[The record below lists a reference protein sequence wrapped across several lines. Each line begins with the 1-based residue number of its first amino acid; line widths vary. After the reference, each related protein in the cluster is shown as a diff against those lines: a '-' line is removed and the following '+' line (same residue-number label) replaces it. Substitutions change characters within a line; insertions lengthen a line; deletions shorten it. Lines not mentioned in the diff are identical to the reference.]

1 MHTCTVD
8 NGIRVTVVHSA
19 DLDHLTISDGQVTSN
34 SWRTTPIEN
43 KAVFYDNVKA
53 HIFHPALPDLR
64 TA

>member
-19 DLDHLTISDGQVTSN
+19 DLNHLTISDGQVTSN
-34 SWRTTPIEN
+34 SCCTAPIKN

-53 HIFHPALPDLR
+53 HICHPAEPDLQ

>member
-1 MHTCTVD
+1 
-8 NGIRVTVVHSA
+8 SA

>member
-34 SWRTTPIEN
+34 SWCTAPIKN
-43 KAVFYDNVKA
+43 KAVFYDNIKA